1 MTSQLLQLLIYG
13 CVSGVTYA
21 VLAASFW
28 LIYATTRT
36 FHLAH
41 TLVYTIGGYA
51 VVGACVYLKLPL
63 VLGFVAALVFSVIAG
78 CLIEA
83 IVYRPLR
90 KRGTTVLGIFLAALG
105 IATAGASIIQLAF
118 GGDVRQVPGFPNAT
132 LEFAGATVTRLQ
144 LTSACLGVLVL
155 LGVMTLLSRT
165 KIGFAIT
172 AVRNNPEM
180 AMCVG
185 IPIDRISLVVFALG
199 SAMAGLCAF
208 WETINFVAYPTMGLQ
223 PVMYGV
229 IGVFLGGVSTIRGAA
244 FGGFVLGFL
253 LVFSG
258 LFLSQNL
265 GVILVFALLAIVVVF
280 RPDGLLRG
288 PIAN

>member
-1 MTSQLLQLLIYG
+1 MSQFLQLLVYG
-13 CVSGVTYA
+13 LVSGVTYA
-21 VLAASFW
+21 LLAASFW

-51 VVGACVYLKLPL
+51 VVGACVYLQLPL
-63 VLGFVAALVFSVIAG
+63 IFGLAAALAFSVLAG
-78 CLIEA
+78 CLIELL
-83 IVYRPLR
+83 IYQPLR
-90 KRGTTVLGIFLAALG
+90 RRGTTVLGIFLASLG

-118 GGDVRQVPGFPNAT
+118 GGNVRQAPGFPNAT
-132 LEFAGATVTRLQ
+132 LEFAGATITRLQ
-144 LTSACLGVLVL
+144 LASSCVGVAVL
-155 LGVMTLLSRT
+155 IAVMALLSRT

-172 AVRNNPEM
+172 AVRSNPEM

-185 IPIDRISLVVFALG
+185 IPINRISLVVFSLG

-244 FGGFVLGFL
+244 FGGFLLGFL
-253 LVFSG
+253 LIFSG

-265 GVILVFALLAIVVVF
+265 GVILVFALLAIIVVF
-280 RPDGLLRG
+280 RPEGLLRG
-288 PIAN
+288 RAAI

>member
-1 MTSQLLQLLIYG
+1 MSQIPQLVAYG
-13 CVSGVTYA
+13 LVSGVTYA

-41 TLVYTIGGYA
+41 ALVYTVGGYA
-51 VVGACVYLKLPL
+51 VVVACYYLGLPL
-63 VLGFVAALVFSVIAG
+63 IIGFVAAIVFSIVAG

-83 IVYRPLR
+83 GIYRPLR
-90 KRGTTVLGIFLAALG
+90 RRGTTVLGIFLASLG
-105 IATAGASIIQLAF
+105 IATAGAAVIQLVF
-118 GGDVRQVPGFPNAT
+118 GGDVRQVAGFPNAT
-132 LEFAGATVTRLQ
+132 LEFAGATLTRLQ
-144 LTSACLGVLVL
+144 LVSTIAGIVTLAGVIV
-155 LGVMTLLSRT
+155 LLSRT
-165 KIGFAIT
+165 RVGFAIT
-172 AVRNNPEM
+172 AVRSNPEM

-185 IPIDRISLVVFALG
+185 IPINRVSLTVFSLG

-244 FGGFVLGFL
+244 LGGFVLGFL

-265 GVILVFALLAIVVVF
+265 GVILVFAVLGVVVVF

-288 PIAN
+288 PVAG